1 MKSIHYLSLL
11 FLSLLFLTNCMQN
24 KDKKKKKKLDNG
36 EKEFYQVLKS
46 DTTQKDGW
54 YYRLNI
60 KGDTLEKAQYEK
72 GLMEGQRVLYYP
84 NGQVHIVENYIN
96 NQYNGPYQ
104 SFYESGAP
112 KQFGTFKNGQFEG
125 ELKSYYLEPSGQLK
139 EVIQLANGV
148 ENGNVKQYYSN
159 GQLESE
165 GSYLNGLKD
174 GAFKEYHENGNLSA
188 EGKYQ
193 DDFEDGQVKIFD
205 TLGTLI
211 KIYVFKD
218 KKPVETIKIR

>member
-1 MKSIHYLSLL
+1 M
-11 FLSLLFLTNCMQN
+11 
-24 KDKKKKKKLDNG
+24 G
-36 EKEFYQVLKS
+36 LK
-46 DTTQKDGW
+46 
-54 YYRLNI
+54 
-60 KGDTLEKAQYEK
+60 
-72 GLMEGQRVLYYP
+72 ME
-84 NGQVHIVENYIN
+84 I
-96 NQYNGPYQ
+96 
-104 SFYESGAP
+104 
-112 KQFGTFKNGQFEG
+112 
-125 ELKSYYLEPSGQLK
+125 
-139 EVIQLANGV
+139 
-148 ENGNVKQYYSN
+148 VKQYYSN

>member
-11 FLSLLFLTNCMQN
+11 FLSLLFLTNCKQN
-24 KDKKKKKKLDNG
+24 KDLSIEKKLDNG

-159 GQLESE
+159 GLLESE

-188 EGKYQ
+188 EGKYL